1 MSRNEN
7 NEMKIEILTTVEAL
21 KKNPADY
28 DMVFAVE
35 DYVTEGV
42 YSPAAEDETRV
53 SLVRV
58 DHVGDGKKG
67 KRDDLAVRAVKGV
80 RETSLKL
87 LSVWAVVSDS
97 RNIMI
102 HCKNGEMA
110 AAMALFIFAAR
121 AGAGNED
128 RAVAEL
134 FVSNPNAACD
144 ETLVGQ
150 FDDFL
155 ECGGA
160 LCDAWENGVF
170 STGLN
175 PFRLMLAET
184 RAWMES
190 NDIKKVSAA

>member
-35 DYVTEGV
+35 DYITGGV
-42 YSPAAEDETRV
+42 YSPAAEDEERV

-67 KRDDLAVRAVKGV
+67 KRDDLAVRTVKGV

-102 HCKNGEMA
+102 HCKNGGSTTTP
-110 AAMALFIFAAR
+110 R
-121 AGAGNED
+121 D
-128 RAVAEL
+128 RTAHWATVRRL
-134 FVSNPNAACD
+134 PKPS
-144 ETLVGQ
+144 
-150 FDDFL
+150 
-155 ECGGA
+155 
-160 LCDAWENGVF
+160 
-170 STGLN
+170 
-175 PFRLMLAET
+175 FRWTADRSCT
-184 RAWMES
+184 NNQWTS
-190 NDIKKVSAA
+190 

>member
-1 MSRNEN
+1 MT
-7 NEMKIEILTTVEAL
+7 IEILTTVEAL

-35 DYVTEGV
+35 DFTEGV
-42 YSPAAEDETRV
+42 YSPAVAQEKRV
-53 SLVRV
+53 SLIRV
-58 DHVGDGKKG
+58 DHVGDGKKDE
-67 KRDDLAVRAVKGV
+67 RDDLAVRAVKGI
-80 RETSLKL
+80 RESTLRL
-87 LSVWAVVSDS
+87 LAAWALVSES
-97 RNIMI
+97 RKIMI
-102 HCKNGEMA
+102 HCKNGEVSA
-110 AAMALFIFAAR
+110 ALALFVFAVR

-134 FVSNPNAACD
+134 FVSTPNAACD

-155 ECGGA
+155 QREGA
-160 LCDAWENGVF
+160 LCDAWANGVF

-184 RAWMES
+184 RAWMEV
-190 NDIKKVSAA
+190 NDIKKESAA

>member
-7 NEMKIEILTTVEAL
+7 NEMNIEILTTVEAL

-35 DYVTEGV
+35 DYITEGV
-42 YSPAAEDETRV
+42 YPLAVGDEKRV
-53 SLVRV
+53 SLVHV
-58 DHVGDGKKG
+58 DHVGDGKKS
-67 KRDDLAVRAVKGV
+67 KQDDLAARCVKGV
-80 RETSLKL
+80 RETPLKL

-110 AAMALFIFAAR
+110 AAVALFIFAAR

-155 ECGGA
+155 ECGGE
-160 LCDAWENGVF
+160 LCSAWENGVF

-175 PFRLMLAET
+175 PFRLLLAET
-184 RAWMES
+184 RVWMEN
-190 NDIKKVSAA
+190 NDIKTASAA